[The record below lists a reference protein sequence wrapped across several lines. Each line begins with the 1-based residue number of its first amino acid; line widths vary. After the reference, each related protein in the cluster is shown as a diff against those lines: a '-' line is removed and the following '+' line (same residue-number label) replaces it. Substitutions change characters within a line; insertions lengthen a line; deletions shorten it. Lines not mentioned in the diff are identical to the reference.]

1 MRGPAVTEPAV
12 TEPAVTEPAMAGP
25 AVTHRW
31 AERRRT
37 GWESTAVSGTVD
49 AVNIEWT
56 GSGQ

>member
-1 MRGPAVTEPAV
+1 MTGS
-12 TEPAVTEPAMAGP
+12 AVTEPAMAGP
-25 AVTHRW
+25 AVMHRW
-31 AERRRT
+31 AELRGT